1 MTDLLSIR
9 LRSKDIQTPKQ
20 LKMWFNAEK
29 SLAKVHEDNNVKNRL
44 RGSNDGSGFYNNI
57 ADPEENPS
65 LEVQYRTPQK
75 R

>member
-1 MTDLLSIR
+1 
-9 LRSKDIQTPKQ
+9 
-20 LKMWFNAEK
+20 MWFNAEK
-29 SLAKVHEDNNVKNRL
+29 SLAKVHENNNVKNRL
-44 RGSNDGSGFYNNI
+44 RGSNGGSGFYNNI